1 MTGAAWVTFAVIAG
15 FIWGGFATLVVLALG
30 KERRKLRQSET
41 SEN

>member
-1 MTGAAWVTFAVIAG
+1 MTGAAWITFAVVAG

-41 SEN
+41 SNS